1 MVGPRC
7 LLGFGA
13 LLLVLTGCGAHAAA
27 VHPTL
32 HGRVDVGGYKLYI
45 DCTGTGSPTVV
56 LDAGYSSYSA
66 DWSEEQPGVA
76 SFTRVCSYDRA
87 GLGKS
92 DPRKKSPGTSDQ
104 VVKELDTLLHRAHI
118 PGPYVL
124 AGHSLGGMNARLYAY
139 RHRSEVAG
147 MVEVDAAV
155 EGLCTSSFS
164 GCPYGGEDIDI
175 IASMAQV
182 RSATH
187 GVIKGSLGNLPLVVL
202 SNGLGYGDGN
212 PADDRVW
219 QSFQKQLPGASTNS
233 IHVVALHSDHFIPIA
248 QPELVTQAI
257 RDVVMAVRSRSHKV
271 PACGL
276 AFTRLGGGCVRP

>member
-27 VHPTL
+27 ARPTL

-45 DCTGTGSPTVV
+45 DCTGRGSPPVV

-66 DWSEEQPGVA
+66 DWTEEQPAVS

-104 VVKELDTLLHRAHI
+104 EVEELNTLLHRAHI

-124 AGHSLGGMNARLYAY
+124 AGHSLGGMNVRLYAY

-164 GCPYGGEDIDI
+164 GCPSGGEDIDV

-212 PADDRVW
+212 ATDDRVW
-219 QSFQKQLPGASTNS
+219 QSFQKRLPDASTNS
-233 IHVVALHSDHFIPIA
+233 IHVVALHSNHFIPIA
-248 QPELVTQAI
+248 QPRLVIQAI
-257 RDVVMAVRSRSHKV
+257 REVVMAVRSRSHEALV
-271 PACGL
+271 CGQ
-276 AFTRLGGGCVRP
+276 AFTTLDGRCVRP